1 MTIKQLQK
9 KLLKAKTLK
18 EQWRIGEKIRVLK
31 QQQEFNGKHGI
42 IEDEI

>member
-18 EQWRIGEKIRVLK
+18 EQWRIGEKIRILK
-31 QQQEFNGKHGI
+31 LQQEFNGKHGI
-42 IEDEI
+42 IKDEI